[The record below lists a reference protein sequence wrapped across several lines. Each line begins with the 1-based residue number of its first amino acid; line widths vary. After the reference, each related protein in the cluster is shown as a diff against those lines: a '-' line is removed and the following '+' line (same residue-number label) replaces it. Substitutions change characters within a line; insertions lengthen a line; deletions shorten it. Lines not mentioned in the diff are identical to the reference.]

1 MPHRTG
7 ASHAAAS
14 FVALVAGSYL
24 KDVLKLYVDAT
35 DLVSVIRDVAGTVVG
50 HPAVAVTPETA
61 SLTLAAVAVGVLAFV
76 WGVAYHL
83 RSIEG

>member
-1 MPHRTG
+1 
-7 ASHAAAS
+7 
-14 FVALVAGSYL
+14 
-24 KDVLKLYVDAT
+24 
-35 DLVSVIRDVAGTVVG
+35 
-50 HPAVAVTPETA
+50 VTPETA